1 MRRDGAP
8 RVPPTEGTRR
18 LAPVTESVPFREYV
32 LALINESEKRNS
44 DRFAAQEKAVAAAL
58 AAAEKAV
65 SAALSAADR
74 AVAKAEAA
82 TERRF
87 ENSNEWRNTVETL
100 QRTYMPRTENEQQ
113 IKALGSKVD
122 ELTIRLNKKDDR
134 GRGMGD
140 MWAILV
146 SVVSVIV
153 AVSALLLR

>member
-1 MRRDGAP
+1 M
-8 RVPPTEGTRR
+8 
-18 LAPVTESVPFREYV
+18 TESVPFREYA
-32 LALINESEKRNS
+32 LALINEAEKRNA

-65 SAALSAADR
+65 AAALSAADR

-100 QRTYMPRTENEQQ
+100 QRTYMPRTESEQQ
-113 IKALGSKVD
+113 IGTITSKVED
-122 ELTIRLNKKDDR
+122 LAARLNKREDR

-140 MWAILV
+140 MWAIIV

-153 AVSALLLR
+153 AVSAWLAR